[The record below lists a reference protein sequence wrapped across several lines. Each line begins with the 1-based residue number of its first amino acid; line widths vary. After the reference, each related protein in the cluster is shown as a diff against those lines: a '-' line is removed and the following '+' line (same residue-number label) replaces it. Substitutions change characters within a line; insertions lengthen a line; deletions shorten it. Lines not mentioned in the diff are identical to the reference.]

1 MQLVLAPSN
10 FGLSPLYDG
19 HIPGT
24 WRAPEALMDAGL
36 GEAVS
41 YTHLHN
47 LPRPDYRP
55 GAREETSIRN
65 GHTIR
70 AYDLILGETIGTIC
84 RSDELALVIGGDCS
98 ILLGALVGARQIGP
112 VSLVHIDGHSDFR
125 HPGNYD
131 PAAVLSG
138 AAGMDLALATGRGE
152 PLLTVWPNV
161 SGPLVSDVNVI
172 QIGERESHDHDF
184 AWPDIADTAIE
195 QVDIFEA
202 QKVGPSGL
210 SQRIHDVLL
219 LTPEQNFWI
228 HFDVDV
234 MDQAIMPAVD
244 CPGSPGLS
252 PEYLV
257 KILSPLVSSTRCLG
271 MTLTIYD
278 PDRDQTGQCAATI
291 IDMLRELPFR

>member
-10 FGLSPLYDG
+10 LGLSPLQKG
-19 HIPGT
+19 HVPGT

-36 GEAVS
+36 GEAVNYS
-41 YTHLHN
+41 CLHS
-47 LPRPDYRP
+47 LSRPDYSPEAQEGTR
-55 GAREETSIRN
+55 IRN
-65 GHTIR
+65 GHAIR
-70 AYDLILGETIGTIC
+70 AYDLILGETVGNVCT
-84 RSDELALVIGGDCS
+84 SGEFALVIGGDCS
-98 ILLGALVGARQIGP
+98 LLLGALVGARQIGP
-112 VSLVHIDGHSDFR
+112 ISLIHIDGHSDFR

-131 PAAVLSG
+131 PAAALNG

-152 PLLTVWPNV
+152 ALLTAWPDV
-161 SGPLVSDVNVI
+161 SDPLVSDANVI
-172 QIGERESHDHDF
+172 QIGERESHDPDF
-184 AWPDIADTAIE
+184 VWPDIANTAIE

-202 QKVGPSGL
+202 QKIGPSGL

-219 LTPEQNFWI
+219 REPEQSFWI

-257 KILSPLVSSTRCLG
+257 QILSPLVSSAGCLG
-271 MTLTIYD
+271 MSLTIYD
-278 PDRDQTGQCAATI
+278 PDRDPEGQCATI
-291 IDMLRELPFR
+291 IIDILHALPFR

>member
-10 FGLSPLYDG
+10 LGLSPLHDG
-19 HIPGT
+19 HIPGA

-36 GEAVS
+36 GKAMNYS
-41 YTHLHN
+41 HLHS
-47 LPRPDYRP
+47 LPRPNYRP
-55 GAREETSIRN
+55 EAQEGTRIRN
-65 GHTIR
+65 GYAIR
-70 AYDLILGETIGTIC
+70 AYDLILGETVGIIC
-84 RSDELALVIGGDCS
+84 KSGDFALVIGGDCS
-98 ILLGALVGARQIGP
+98 LLLGALVGARQAGP

-131 PAAVLSG
+131 PKAALSG

-152 PLLTVWPNV
+152 PLLTVWPGV
-161 SGPLVSDVNVI
+161 PDPLVSDANVI
-172 QIGERESHDHDF
+172 QIGERESHDPDF
-184 AWPDIADTAIE
+184 AWPDIADTVIE
-195 QVDIFEA
+195 QVDIFGA
-202 QKVGPSGL
+202 LKIGRSGL

-219 LTPEQNFWI
+219 RAPEQSFWI

-252 PEYLV
+252 PECLIQ
-257 KILSPLVSSTRCLG
+257 ILSSLVSSARCLG

-278 PDRDQTGQCAATI
+278 PDRDPEGQCAAI
-291 IDMLRELPFR
+291 IIEILRTLPFR

>member
-10 FGLSPLYDG
+10 LGLSPLHDE
-19 HIPGT
+19 HVPGT

-36 GEAVS
+36 GEAVNYS
-41 YTHLHN
+41 HLHS
-47 LPRPDYRP
+47 LPRPDYHPEAQEGTR
-55 GAREETSIRN
+55 IRN
-65 GHTIR
+65 GHAIR
-70 AYDLILGETIGTIC
+70 AYALILGETIRDIC
-84 RSDELALVIGGDCS
+84 TSGEFALVIGGDCS
-98 ILLGALVGARQIGP
+98 LLLGALVGARQVGP

-131 PAAVLSG
+131 PVVALSG

-172 QIGERESHDHDF
+172 QIGERESHDPDF
-184 AWPDIADTAIE
+184 AWSDIADTAIE

-202 QKVGPSGL
+202 QKIGPSGL

-219 LTPEQNFWI
+219 RAPEQRFWI

-234 MDQAIMPAVD
+234 MDQTIMPAVD

-252 PEYLV
+252 PQHLV
-257 KILSPLVSSTRCLG
+257 QILSPLVSSARCLG

-278 PDRDQTGQCAATI
+278 PDRDPTGRCAATI
-291 IDMLRELPFR
+291 IDILLALPFR